1 MNVFQR
7 SFCIATAAAIA
18 GCHDHTDQHATNST
32 AAASTDALSRGLPAS
47 IGGVRLGDSVA
58 AVKNRFAGAT
68 CKKVQAQDIDEQCVA
83 GNVPYAGSPTG
94 VLYVSFAQAR
104 AVIVQ
109 AYGLQPAK
117 ISTVVATLR
126 ATYGRP
132 DDARHRPAQAG
143 PRAVS
148 WSSPESVLVAS
159 PANAVQRFA
168 SVMLYDRAF
177 LGRLKH
183 SAIERASAAER

>member
-1 MNVFQR
+1 MAAALAGCTHHADQQR
-7 SFCIATAAAIA
+7 ADGATVADTAA
-18 GCHDHTDQHATNST
+18 
-32 AAASTDALSRGLPAS
+32 LPLRLPAG
-47 IGGVRLGDSVA
+47 IADVRLGDSVA
-58 AVKNRFAGAT
+58 AVKNRFGGAT

-94 VLYVSFAQAR
+94 VLYVTFAQTR

-109 AYGLQPAK
+109 VYGLQPAK
-117 ISTVVATLR
+117 MATIVATLR

-132 DDARHRPAQAG
+132 DDAQHRPAQAG
-143 PRAVS
+143 PQALS
-148 WSSPESVLVAS
+148 WSSQESLLVAS
-159 PANAVQRFA
+159 PASAAQPFA

-177 LGRLKH
+177 LARLKH